1 MTNIKLILA
10 AATTLGLATTAGAQ
24 VADQDAT
31 YDADTVA
38 VDHFATSDL
47 NADGGLD
54 RAEFAS
60 FAALKA
66 EEGDAAYVQLTET
79 GEYDVEFMTRDRNA
93 DGLLDSDEIVVVT
106 GTDVM
111 DAEPVTEGEGM
122 DEMGLPE
129 G

>member
-1 MTNIKLILA
+1 MTKTKLILA
-10 AATTLGLATTAGAQ
+10 AAATLGVATTACA
-24 VADQDAT
+24 QDAT
-31 YDADTVA
+31 YDADTPDTVA

-54 RAEFAS
+54 RAEFATY
-60 FAALKA
+60 AAHKA
-66 EEGDAAYVQLTET
+66 EAGDAAYVQLTET

-93 DGLLDSDEIVVVT
+93 DGLLDTDEIVVVT

-111 DAEPVTEGEGM
+111 DADPVMEES